1 MNEGAFFKVK
11 TSKRSNPEART
22 TLDAIHSQKVQEHL
36 DQKDNLDIYKQE
48 LVNLNKRIKNITCDI
63 EIWRLE
69 KDVETLEKRIKSIE
83 NGSELMD
90 YYLRTGDILYN
101 YYDIQ
106 DQIQQGTKTYNTT
119 KAKPGSILAIL
130 EGVALEEQ
138 RSDKK
143 DVNNTIIVPQ
153 KKGHQ
158 RNQLL
163 NDYLQLENPVMAR
176 NSVEEYDD
184 PWTICDLCG
193 NEMIMCLNEANLTCS
208 TCGHQEFI
216 LVDSDKPSYKDPPRE
231 VCYYAYKKINH
242 FNEWL
247 AQFQA
252 KESTEI
258 PGEIY
263 DAILVQLKKERITN
277 MASLKPSKLREILR
291 KMKASK
297 YYEHIPHIIN
307 RLNGQNAPCMSR
319 EDEEKLRH
327 MFREIQPSFKKHCPK
342 GRRNFLSYGYVLYK
356 MCELLEMDEYLPC
369 FPLLKN
375 RDKLY
380 LQDKTWEKICSEMG
394 WQYISTA

>member
-11 TSKRSNPEART
+11 SSKRSNPEART

-36 DQKDNLDIYKQE
+36 EQKDNLSLYKQE
-48 LVNLNKRIKNITCDI
+48 LVNLNERIKNTTCDI

-69 KDVETLEKRIKSIE
+69 KDVEILEKRIKSIE
-83 NGSELMD
+83 DGSELMD

-106 DQIQQGTKTYNTT
+106 DQIQQGTKTYNTI

-130 EGVALEEQ
+130 EGVAQEEQ
-138 RSDKK
+138 QTEGGLWQTEGGLWKTEGGLWKTEQK
-143 DVNNTIIVPQ
+143 DVNNTIIIPQ

-163 NDYLQLENPVMAR
+163 NDYLQLENPAMAR
-176 NSVEEYDD
+176 NSIEEYDD
-184 PWTICDLCG
+184 PWTLCDLCG

-208 TCGHQEFI
+208 KCGHQEFI

-258 PGEIY
+258 PNEIY

-277 MASLKPSKLREILR
+277 MSNLKPTKLREILR
-291 KMKASK
+291 KMKYSK
-297 YYEHIPHIIN
+297 YYE
-307 RLNGQNAPCMSR
+307 C
-319 EDEEKLRH
+319 
-327 MFREIQPSFKKHCPK
+327 
-342 GRRNFLSYGYVLYK
+342 V
-356 MCELLEMDEYLPC
+356 
-369 FPLLKN
+369 
-375 RDKLY
+375 
-380 LQDKTWEKICSEMG
+380 
-394 WQYISTA
+394 

>member
-1 MNEGAFFKVK
+1 MDQKNNIASYRE
-11 TSKRSNPEART
+11 E
-22 TLDAIHSQKVQEHL
+22 LDAI
-36 DQKDNLDIYKQE
+36 KQ
-48 LVNLNKRIKNITCDI
+48 RIKDSTSDM

-69 KDVETLEKRIKSIE
+69 RDAERLEKKIAAIE
-83 NGSELMD
+83 DDSELMD

-106 DQIQQGTKTYNTT
+106 DQIQQGNATYSVT

-130 EGVALEEQ
+130 EEVAEEEKKEADLRDGGVSAAATETEASSATVLPTEKKALQ
-138 RSDKK
+138 R
-143 DVNNTIIVPQ
+143 
-153 KKGHQ
+153 HE
-158 RNQLL
+158 LL
-163 NDYLQLENPVMAR
+163 NNYLQLEDPAMAR
-176 NSVEEYDD
+176 QTTEEQEER
-184 PWTICDLCG
+184 WTQCDRCG

-208 TCGHQEFI
+208 KCGHQEFI

-258 PGEIY
+258 PSEIY

-277 MASLKPSKLREILR
+277 MALLKPTKLREILR
-291 KMKASK
+291 KMKCSK

-307 RLNGQNAPCMSR
+307 RLNGQNAPFMSR
-319 EDEEKLRH
+319 EDEDKLRH

-356 MCELLEMDEYLPC
+356 FCELLEMDEYLAC

-380 LQDKTWEKICSEMG
+380 MQDKTWELICKEQN
-394 WQYISTA
+394 WEYIRTLG